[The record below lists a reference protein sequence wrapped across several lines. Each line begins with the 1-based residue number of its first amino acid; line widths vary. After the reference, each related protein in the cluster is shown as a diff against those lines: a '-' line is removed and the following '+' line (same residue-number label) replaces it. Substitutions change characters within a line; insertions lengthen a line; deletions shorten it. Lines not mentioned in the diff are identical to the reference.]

1 MRSNP
6 RRVVFAEGEEGKSIR
21 AAYAFLN
28 AGYGT
33 PVLVGREDCVRV
45 KMEKLGLPT
54 VELIEIHNAKLS
66 TETEG
71 YMDFLYERLQRKGML
86 RRDCQR
92 TVNQDRNVFA
102 ACMVAAGDADAMV
115 TGLTRN
121 YHVALDEIT
130 RVLDPDPDSR
140 VFGLSLVLGQDKTL
154 FVSDTAVNE
163 LPDSEQLA
171 DIAQQTAAVARQM
184 GHEPRVALISF
195 SNFGNPALPRSQ
207 LVSNAVK
214 IFNQRQAD
222 FEYDG
227 EMGIDVALNPELM
240 AHYPFCRLAGPANV
254 LVMPG
259 LHSAQASTKLVYEL
273 GGTTVLGPLLI
284 GLSKPAQIVPMG
296 STVAD
301 MVNIAAWAAHAAER
315 TTAPERRSLFSRF
328 R

>member
-1 MRSNP
+1 
-6 RRVVFAEGEEGKSIR
+6 
-21 AAYAFLN
+21 
-28 AGYGT
+28 
-33 PVLVGREDCVRV
+33 
-45 KMEKLGLPT
+45 
-54 VELIEIHNAKLS
+54 
-66 TETEG
+66 
-71 YMDFLYERLQRKGML
+71 
-86 RRDCQR
+86 
-92 TVNQDRNVFA
+92 
-102 ACMVAAGDADAMV
+102 
-115 TGLTRN
+115 
-121 YHVALDEIT
+121 
-130 RVLDPDPDSR
+130 
-140 VFGLSLVLGQDKTL
+140 
-154 FVSDTAVNE
+154 
-163 LPDSEQLA
+163 
-171 DIAQQTAAVARQM
+171 M

-214 IFNQRQAD
+214 VLNQRQAD

-301 MVNIAAWAAHAAER
+301 MVNMAALAANDARQAE
-315 TTAPERRSLFSRF
+315 TPGRRSLFSRF